1 MRARMVTVAGI
12 AVCLLACTDAPVVPV
27 PKSAAPAVPSFSSVQ
42 AACPA
47 TPNVVVTTE
56 GELLDALA
64 TAEPGAVIGIDG
76 LIVVTADVYVTTPNV
91 TLTCVTPGSGLA
103 AEPGGAVLTVL
114 TAMANAV
121 TVDRLFLDATNATD
135 PFIADG
141 VSDVRF
147 TTNTV
152 VCGPFLIGGGC
163 ALFNATPNAVISG
176 NEFRSTGSFSGLHL
190 QGGIDGTRIEYNT
203 IVTTTAGA
211 DVPIF
216 GGLRVRDGANV
227 VIAGNTVQGPW
238 ANSAALVDLSAST
251 IEQND
256 FEGAVMYGI
265 LAPAG
270 TSFRPVAMTDN
281 VIRTNRIVGAGSA
294 GIALD
299 SACRNQLFGN
309 RLEGNAG
316 DVGLVFDEQT
326 GANAFAGNRNLV
338 VDNGGALDCD
348 GDGSGDPNV
357 LTGVGLARRG
367 EPGARPT
374 DESRAWGRLH

>member
-1 MRARMVTVAGI
+1 VFTLLTVA
-12 AVCLLACTDAPVVPV
+12 A
-27 PKSAAPAVPSFSSVQ
+27 
-42 AACPA
+42 
-47 TPNVVVTTE
+47 
-56 GELLDALA
+56 
-64 TAEPGAVIGIDG
+64 
-76 LIVVTADVYVTTPNV
+76 
-91 TLTCVTPGSGLA
+91 SG
-103 AEPGGAVLTVL
+103 
-114 TAMANAV
+114 V
-121 TVDRLFLDATNATD
+121 TVDRLFLDGTNAFD
-135 PFIADG
+135 SFFAGDVAG
-141 VSDVRF
+141 VRF
-147 TTNTV
+147 TNNKVLCSPALNGGT
-152 VCGPFLIGGGC
+152 CGFFS
-163 ALFNATPNAVISG
+163 ATRNARVIG

-238 ANSAALVDLSAST
+238 ANSAALVDLTAST

-309 RLEGNAG
+309 RLGGNAG

-326 GANAFAGNRNLV
+326 GANAFAGNRDLA

-367 EPGARPT
+367 EPGARPS